1 MIKFFR
7 KIRYKLMSENK
18 TSRYFKYA
26 IGEIVLVVIGILIA
40 LQINNWNEG
49 RKEKAEEKKLIKQL
63 LEDTKNDSIFYNS
76 RLLLFKNQ
84 VTSFQSLID
93 LCKQNIADVN
103 SVSFSNE
110 TVPFTQAADQSI
122 VSLNNFDYNKI
133 ESEGIKKALTAY
145 LLSYTYTKK
154 AITIHANEVSS
165 EFSNFVKTYDFD
177 FSLSDEKI
185 PLKTF
190 LNICDDP
197 KILGKLKLCQGF
209 SQNAQAQTER
219 FLKDNTLLIKECKN
233 YLND

>member
-7 KIRYKLMSENK
+7 KIRQKLLEQNRVS
-18 TSRYFKYA
+18 KYLLYA
-26 IGEIVLVVIGILIA
+26 FGEIILVVIGILIA

-49 RKEKAEEKKLIKQL
+49 RKEKAEEKKLVKQL

-76 RLLLFKNQ
+76 RLFLFKNQ

-103 SVSFSNE
+103 SVSFANE

-165 EFSNFVKTYDFD
+165 ELSNFMKTYDFD
-177 FSLSDEKI
+177 FSLNDKI
-185 PLKTF
+185 VPLKKF
-190 LNICDDP
+190 LTICDDP
-197 KILGKLKLCQGF
+197 KILGKLKLCRGL

-219 FLKDNTLLIKECKN
+219 FLKDNTLLINECKN